1 VTVETTKA
9 IPQALIVDNHM
20 GCNASCTMCPLSGS
34 SRGRGTMSELH
45 FAMILEQARE
55 FYGHLGVV
63 YLGLHGEPLLDAG
76 LEDKMRRFNALG
88 QPKCV
93 LHTNGSLLTEQR
105 ARTLLEAGAAKLI
118 ISLESLDSGVYE
130 SIRRGLKHARVLE
143 NILRFLVLRDSM
155 GSATSVQVRFIAQ
168 RKNLAEQERYLQ
180 FWREKIDQGRD
191 EVSVQALHNYLE
203 PLVGITDYGAAPCDM
218 FLTSFVVL
226 NDGTFPLCCLDYEKA
241 YNFGTIETTG
251 MLEAY
256 NSPRL
261 AKLRTMHREGRRS
274 EMKICG
280 RCIYPELG
288 EPTATGERYIERF
301 IKNPLRG

>member
-1 VTVETTKA
+1 
-9 IPQALIVDNHM
+9 
-20 GCNASCTMCPLSGS
+20 
-34 SRGRGTMSELH
+34 MSERH
-45 FAMILEQARE
+45 FAMILEQAQE
-55 FYGHLGVV
+55 FNGHLSVV

-76 LEDKMRRFNALG
+76 LEDKIRRFNALG

-118 ISLESLDSGVYE
+118 ISLESLDPVVYE
-130 SIRRGLKHARVLE
+130 SIRRGLNHARVLE
-143 NILRFLVLRDSM
+143 NILRFLALRYSM

-168 RKNLAEQERYLQ
+168 PKNLAEQERYLQ
-180 FWREKIDQGRD
+180 FWRDRIDPQKD
-191 EVSVQALHNYLE
+191 EVSFQALHNYLE
-203 PLVGITDYGAAPCDM
+203 PLAGITDYGAVPCDM

-241 YNFGTIETTG
+241 YSFGSIETTG

-261 AKLRTMHREGRRS
+261 ARLRTMHREGRRS

-288 EPTATGERYIERF
+288 EPTVIGERYIERF
-301 IKNPLRG
+301 IKNPL